1 MIKNIIFDL
10 GNVLLKGSPSIV
22 LENSKL
28 KSNEYQNLRKFFEN
42 WKGLDLGKETLEDHI
57 KQCKFDITL
66 DKEKENL
73 LLNYYKYRPFNNEVF
88 ELMDNLKHNG
98 YNIFILSNNNK
109 EAYEYLRKHPMFKC
123 VDGWVVSC
131 NCNVVKPNKE
141 IYLILFKTFN
151 IKPEESYFIDDN
163 IKNIEVAKKLGM
175 KGFVFDNICLKNG
188 KLIEDMKD
196 ENIILDK

>member
-1 MIKNIIFDL
+1 MIKNIVFDL
-10 GNVLLKGSPSIV
+10 GNVLLKDSPSIV
-22 LENSKL
+22 LENLKL

-42 WKGLDLGKETLEDHI
+42 WKELDLGNETLEDHI
-57 KQCKFDITL
+57 KQCKFDIQL

-73 LLNYYKYRPFNNEVF
+73 LLNYYKYRPFNNEML
-88 ELMDNLKHNG
+88 ELMDSLKHNG

-109 EAYEYLRKHPMFKC
+109 EAYEYLKKLPMFKC
-123 VDGWVVSC
+123 VDGWIVSC

-151 IKPEESYFIDDN
+151 VRPEECYFIDDN

-188 KLIEDMKD
+188 ELTEDMKN
-196 ENIILDK
+196 ENIIL